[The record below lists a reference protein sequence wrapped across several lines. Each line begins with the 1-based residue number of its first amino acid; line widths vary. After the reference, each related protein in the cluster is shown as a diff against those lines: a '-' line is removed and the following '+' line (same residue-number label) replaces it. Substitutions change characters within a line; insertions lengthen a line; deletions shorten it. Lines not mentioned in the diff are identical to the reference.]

1 MNTVFKPDPL
11 PQRPVKQVTQGKH
24 LTLWEPVARY
34 RIGNY
39 TVVDRL
45 MLRLKKSEIDKAAE
59 AVTMIMSQMIMGT
72 LGDCVVTPEDGE
84 FFTITWPTDL
94 SSAHDDT
101 LPFIYQFLKEYA
113 LISPEHKT
121 EARDIREWIRNNC
134 PLPFLYVRS

>member
-11 PQRPVKQVTQGKH
+11 PQRPGKQVTPGKH

-39 TVVDRL
+39 SVVDRL
-45 MLRLKKSEIDKAAE
+45 ILRLTKSEIDKAAG

-101 LPFIYQFLKEYA
+101 PQFIYQFLKEYA

-121 EARDIREWIRNNC
+121 EARDIREWIRNSF
-134 PLPFLYVRS
+134 PLPFRYGRP

>member
-1 MNTVFKPDPL
+1 MDTKFKPDPL
-11 PQRPVKQVTQGKH
+11 PQRPGIQVTHGKH
-24 LTLWEPVARY
+24 LTLWEP
-34 RIGNY
+34 GNY
-39 TVVDRL
+39 SVVDRL

-94 SSAHDDT
+94 ISVHDYT
-101 LPFIYQFLKEYA
+101 PPFIYQFLKEYA

-121 EARDIREWIRNNC
+121 EARDIREWIRNSF
-134 PLPFLYVRS
+134 PLPF

>member
-94 SSAHDDT
+94 SSVHDDT

>member
-11 PQRPVKQVTQGKH
+11 PQRPDKQVTQGKH

-45 MLRLKKSEIDKAAE
+45 TLRLKKSEIDKAAE

>member
-1 MNTVFKPDPL
+1 MDTVFKPDPW
-11 PQRPVKQVTQGKH
+11 PDTQITWGKH
-24 LTLWEPVARY
+24 LTLWEPSARY

-39 TVVDRL
+39 SVVDRL

-59 AVTMIMSQMIMGT
+59 AVTVIMSQMIMGT

-94 SSAHDDT
+94 SSVHDDT
-101 LPFIYQFLKEYA
+101 PPFIYQFLKEYA

-121 EARDIREWIRNNC
+121 EARDIREWIRNSF
-134 PLPFLYVRS
+134 PLPF

>member
-94 SSAHDDT
+94 ISVHDCT
-101 LPFIYQFLKEYA
+101 PPFIYQFLKEYA

-121 EARDIREWIRNNC
+121 EARDIREWIRNSF
-134 PLPFLYVRS
+134 PLPFSYVRS

>member
-1 MNTVFKPDPL
+1 MNTVFKPGPL
-11 PQRPVKQVTQGKH
+11 PQRPGIQMTQGKH

-45 MLRLKKSEIDKAAE
+45 MLRLEKSEIDKAAE

-84 FFTITWPTDL
+84 FFTITWPTDM
-94 SSAHDDT
+94 SSTHDDT
-101 LPFIYQFLKEYA
+101 PPFIYQFLKEYA

-121 EARDIREWIRNNC
+121 EARDIREWIRNNF
-134 PLPFLYVRS
+134 PLPF

>member
-11 PQRPVKQVTQGKH
+11 PQRPVKQVTPGKH

-84 FFTITWPTDL
+84 FFTITWPT
-94 SSAHDDT
+94 
-101 LPFIYQFLKEYA
+101 
-113 LISPEHKT
+113 LISSSTKK
-121 EARDIREWIRNNC
+121 IW
-134 PLPFLYVRS
+134 PFKNIA

>member
-94 SSAHDDT
+94 SSAHGDIP
-101 LPFIYQFLKEYA
+101 PFIYQFLKEYA